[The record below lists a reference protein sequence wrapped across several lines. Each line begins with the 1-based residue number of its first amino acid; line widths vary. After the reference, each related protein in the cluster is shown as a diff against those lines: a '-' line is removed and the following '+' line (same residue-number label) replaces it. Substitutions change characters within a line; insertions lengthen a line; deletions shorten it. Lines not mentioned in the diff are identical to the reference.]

1 MKILF
6 FGNSSK
12 ESGGPAQVMK
22 SLHNILVNKYED
34 EVEILDVA
42 IKINNKNLKTKISK
56 FDLIHIHELWSMK
69 TIKLTYLAEKL
80 GIPYLFTFHGVLNN
94 WSLKK
99 NNFLKKIFLQIFK
112 KQILLKSSA
121 FHFLNELEL
130 LEAKEIYQKFNKKTF
145 ILQNGIKLN
154 NNKNLK
160 EIINISNHK
169 TNFLN
174 LLFLGRIHSKKGL
187 IPLIDAMKLA
197 KEEKFNVNLNI
208 VGPESS
214 HCDYL
219 KTVVKKYKIENSV
232 KFLPAVY
239 EMSEKKILFNKND
252 YFILPSYDE
261 ADSVAV
267 KEALSNNLPIIVTK
281 ECKIQYVEK
290 EEIGYL
296 ISHNPRD
303 ILKKLI
309 NIKNNSNLY
318 STLQQNSS
326 QYAHQN
332 FDIFKITERYRNNLI
347 DIISGVKYSDNWI

>member
-1 MKILF
+1 MKILL

-22 SLHNILVNKYED
+22 ILNKILENKYND
-34 EVEILDVA
+34 EVEILD
-42 IKINNKNLKTKISK
+42 INTQITNKNLKIKISK
-56 FDLIHIHELWSMK
+56 FDLIHIHELWSIK
-69 TIKLTYLAEKL
+69 TIKLTHYAEKL

-99 NNFLKKIFLQIFK
+99 NKFLKKVFLQIFK

-121 FHFLNELEL
+121 FHFLNKLEL
-130 LEAKEIYQKFNKKTF
+130 LEANEIYQKFNKKSF
-145 ILQNGIKLN
+145 ILQNGIEL
-154 NNKNLK
+154 NKNLK
-160 EIINISNHK
+160 LKKILNTSNHK
-169 TNFLN
+169 KETLN

-187 IPLIDAMKLA
+187 IPLINTIKLA
-197 KEEKFNVNLNI
+197 KEERFKVNLNI
-208 VGPESS
+208 VGPKSA

-219 KTVVKKYKIENSV
+219 KTIVKKYEIDNYV
-232 KFLPAVY
+232 KFLPAIY

-267 KEALSNNLPIIVTK
+267 KEALANNLPIIVSK
-281 ECKIQYVEK
+281 ECKIQDVEK
-290 EEIGYL
+290 KEIGYL
-296 ISHNPRD
+296 ISHNPKD

-309 NIKNNSNLY
+309 MIRNNSNLY
-318 STLQQNSS
+318 TSLQQNSS
-326 QYAHQN
+326 EYANKN
-332 FDIFKITERYRNNLI
+332 FDILKITEAYRNNLI